1 MMKKLQ
7 RIIRERISIS
17 KMSDM
22 KILQGL
28 KKVERIKKRFERMF

>member
-7 RIIRERISIS
+7 RIIRERINIS

-28 KKVERIKKRFERMF
+28 KKVERIKKKV